1 MKKIYLLLLVFLP
14 TLAFCQDYKEI
25 DAFARSVKFTRNY
38 KEAARK
44 LAKPYQTEKEKARAI
59 YTWISTNIRY
69 DEKQEK
75 AAQKNPTYRIGY
87 SSEADLQQKR
97 QEYIQEKI
105 EHTLKKKKGV
115 CQDYSWLFQA
125 MLTEIGI
132 ECEFVSGYSRTS
144 PSQMGRIPQRP
155 GHAWNAAKIDGEWAL
170 FDLTW
175 STDMSAYGGNGF
187 FMMSP
192 EEFYKSHYPSNAE
205 WLFIEPA
212 PSLENW
218 SNQMFWYKSY
228 NRYKVENIEID
239 GKGHQHFEVPYN
251 SELKITAIL
260 KPGQTLYA
268 LKRNSKKQIELTE
281 KEAGTYILSPSEHRL
296 RGSVLIGVL
305 EGSKLAPL
313 LEFKIK

>member
-1 MKKIYLLLLVFLP
+1 MKKIFLLLLLALP
-14 TLAFCQDYKEI
+14 TIIFCQDYKEI
-25 DAFARSVKFTRNY
+25 DAFARSVKFSRDY
-38 KEAARK
+38 KEAAKK
-44 LAKPYQTEKEKARAI
+44 LAKPYQTEKEKTRAI

-87 SSEADLQQKR
+87 SSETDLQQKR
-97 QEYIQEKI
+97 QEYVQGKI
-105 EHTLKKKKGV
+105 EHMLKKKKGV

-125 MLTEIGI
+125 MLGEIGI

-144 PSQMGRIPQRP
+144 PSQMGRIPHSPR
-155 GHAWNAAKIDGEWAL
+155 HAWNAAKIDGEWAL

-175 STDMSAYGGNGF
+175 STDMSVYGGNGF

-192 EEFYKSHYPSNAE
+192 KEFYKSHYPSNIE
-205 WLFIEPA
+205 WLFMKPA
-212 PSLENW
+212 PSLEDW
-218 SNQMFWYKSY
+218 SNQIFWYKSY

-239 GKGHQHFEVPYN
+239 GKGHHHFEVPYN
-251 SELKITAIL
+251 SELKIIATL

-268 LKRNSKKQIELTE
+268 LKRNSQKQVELTE
-281 KEAGTYILSPSEHRL
+281 KEVGTYIISPSEHRL

-313 LEFKIK
+313 LEFKVK